1 MSYRDLIAQEREAF
15 DKQIEERLAHG
26 FVPDLR
32 NLQNVD
38 WFYNNVWRDPE
49 FAKIQWMPRI
59 NHIIDRVKI
68 RGGRVLEVG
77 CGCGI
82 LGLEMARNG
91 LHVEGVDISEKCIEI
106 ANKFK
111 TENQGDKDFGS
122 LKYYCADILDL
133 DLQDETFDS
142 VVFFRSLHHFP
153 DLQGTLAKVH
163 QASKE
168 GAYLL
173 ISEPV
178 RANFTEQSA
187 EFCAVLRTIL
197 PTWEPYEK
205 KLSTSWTTSKW
216 QEQVKEVFREYTL
229 DEHHSQS
236 PLDNSNDDANEVIS
250 EIHKLWEIEEKS
262 FSDAFVDKMIGG
274 LRGEHRYDF
283 ARLLKFLDNYMIEK
297 GILPPTSLELLAIKR

>member
-1 MSYRDLIAQEREAF
+1 MNYRDLIEQEREAF
-15 DKQIEERLAHG
+15 DKQIEERLEHG

-32 NLQNVD
+32 NLKNVD

-59 NHIIDRVKI
+59 NYIIDQVKI

-77 CGCGI
+77 CGCGM
-82 LGLEMARNG
+82 LALEMARNG
-91 LHVEGVDISEKCIEI
+91 LHVEGVDVSPKCIEI

-111 TENQGDKDFGS
+111 TENQGSKDFGS
-122 LKYYCADILDL
+122 LKYYCADISDL
-133 DLQDETFDS
+133 DFQGGLFDS

-153 DLQGTLAKVH
+153 DLQATLSKVH
-163 QASKE
+163 QASKK

-197 PTWEPYEK
+197 PTWEPYKK
-205 KLSTSWTTSKW
+205 KLSVSWSRDYWHDRVTEIFK
-216 QEQVKEVFREYTL
+216 EYTL

-236 PLDNSNDDANEVIS
+236 PLDNSNDDANEIIFAVD
-250 EIHKLWEIEEKS
+250 KLWKIGEKS
-262 FSDAFVDKMIGG
+262 YSDAFIDKMMGG
-274 LRGEHRYDF
+274 LRGESRYDL
-283 ARLLKFLDNYMIEK
+283 ARFLKFLDNYMVEK
-297 GILPPTSLELLAIKR
+297 GILPPTSLELLAVKR